1 MSDTWYV
8 EAVDH
13 NYSRTGIVWDY
24 ARHAWVSK
32 KSIPGFVMFEGAVA
46 VAEECG
52 FSIGDEVKI
61 TKNDLD

>member
-32 KSIPGFVMFEGAVA
+32 KSIPGFV
-46 VAEECG
+46 EECG

-61 TKNDLD
+61 TKNDLN